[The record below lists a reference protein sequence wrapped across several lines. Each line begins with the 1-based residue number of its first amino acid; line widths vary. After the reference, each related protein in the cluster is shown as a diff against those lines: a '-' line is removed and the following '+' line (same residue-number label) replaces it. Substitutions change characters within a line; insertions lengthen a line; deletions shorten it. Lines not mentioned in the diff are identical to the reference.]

1 MNTLVNVNGELNQ
14 TTDGNLWLLASGSEQ
29 RICLYDDGTAMET
42 GFDEGGN
49 STGVQVWTGRLV
61 ATDASGDPGTQLC
74 LTL

>member
-1 MNTLVNVNGELNQ
+1 MNQ
-14 TTDGNLWLLASGSEQ
+14 TDGGDLWLLASGSEQ
-29 RICLYDDGTAMET
+29 RICLFDDGTATEI

-61 ATDASGDPGTQLC
+61 AIDAANDPGTQLC

>member
-1 MNTLVNVNGELNQ
+1 
-14 TTDGNLWLLASGSEQ
+14 
-29 RICLYDDGTAMET
+29 MET